1 MKKILFYLMVVATL
15 PGCTSELNSPSG
27 EVTKSNW
34 QEKVSVLDQAII
46 RKQNLSDLYRAKA
59 TRAKNQGDRL
69 QFNPNNLG
77 DARRYWNVADYYNEQ
92 ADQLDQEIVVLEQEK
107 QSILDQY
114 NEGKPLA
121 IVIDSWYFSW
131 HE

>member
-1 MKKILFYLMVVATL
+1 MLVATL
-15 PGCTSELNSPSG
+15 PGCSSESNNPSE

-34 QEKVSVLDQAII
+34 REKVSVLDQAII

-77 DARRYWNVADYYNEQ
+77 DARRYWNIADYYNEQ
-92 ADQLDQEIVVLEQEK
+92 ADQLDQDILLLEEEK
-107 QSILDQY
+107 KSILEKY
-114 NEGKPLA
+114 NDGKPLA
-121 IVIDSWYFSW
+121 KVMDL
-131 HE
+131 